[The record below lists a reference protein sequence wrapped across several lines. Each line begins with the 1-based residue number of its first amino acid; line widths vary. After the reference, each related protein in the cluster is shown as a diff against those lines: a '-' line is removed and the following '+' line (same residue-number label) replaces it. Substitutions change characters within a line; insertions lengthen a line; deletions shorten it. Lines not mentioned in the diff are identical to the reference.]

1 LKTTASLYIHIPFCD
16 SFCDYCDFYSV
27 TVNNLTKDYIDS
39 FITAIINDIKFQ
51 IEYFDI
57 NEIPTVYIGGGTPS
71 VLGAKISRLFS
82 TLKKIPFFSPK
93 EFTVEAN
100 PESIT
105 EEFLSLCRQG
115 GVNRL
120 SLGVQTFHEP
130 SRLSVNRKGNAN
142 FLEGQLNIAC
152 KYFPG
157 AQTGADLAL
166 DLMTGFPHQDEKI
179 VMEDITRI
187 RAHTPSHISLY
198 SLTVEKNT
206 SLYEKIK
213 AKKIILPNN
222 DKTDSL
228 WLFGRDMLIKE
239 CYLPLKMAD
248 NNTISDIKT
257 SLISGY
263 NHYEVSNFA
272 QNGKQCLHNIRYWQ
286 MKNWIGAGPSASGTL
301 VNEETTQAK
310 RFTYAQDVD
319 AYIKEPLITSAHCE
333 NIDKTTLLK
342 DTILM
347 GFRCREGPDRELFKR
362 RFGCSLEE
370 CIPETLK
377 KWKGKDKML
386 FLNSFLSEAFEEVDS
401 M

>member
-1 LKTTASLYIHIPFCD
+1 MKTGASLYVHIPFCD

-27 TVNNLTKDYIDS
+27 TAKNLNEDYIES
-39 FITAIINDIKFQ
+39 FITALINDIKFQ

-57 NEIPTVYIGGGTPS
+57 NEIPTAYIGGGTPS
-71 VLGAKISRLFS
+71 VLGAKISRLFDA
-82 TLKKIPFFSPK
+82 LKKIPFFSPE

-130 SRLSVNRKGNAN
+130 SRLSVNRKGNAD
-142 FLEGQLNIAC
+142 FLESRLNLAC
-152 KYFPG
+152 QYFPG
-157 AQTGADLAL
+157 AQTGADLSL

-179 VMEDITRI
+179 VMEDINRI
-187 RAHTPSHISLY
+187 RARKPSHISLY

-206 SLYEKIK
+206 PLEEKIK
-213 AKKIILPNN
+213 AKKIILPDR

-228 WLFGRDMLIKE
+228 WLFGRDI
-239 CYLPLKMAD
+239 LK
-248 NNTISDIKT
+248 NE
-257 SLISGY
+257 GY

-272 QNGKQCLHNIRYWQ
+272 QEGKQCLHNMRYWQ

-301 VNEETTQAK
+301 INEETTQAK

-319 AYIKEPLITSAHCE
+319 AYIKTPLITSAHCE
-333 NIDKTTLLK
+333 NIDKTALLK

-347 GFRCREGPDRELFKR
+347 GFRCKEGPDRELFKS
-362 RFGCSLEE
+362 RFSCSLEE
-370 CIPETLK
+370 CIPKTLE
-377 KWKGKDKML
+377 KWKGKDIML
-386 FLNSFLSEAFEEVDS
+386 FLNSFLNDAFEQVTDNR
-401 M
+401 

>member
-27 TVNNLTKDYIDS
+27 IVKNLNEDYIDS

-51 IEYFDI
+51 LEYFDI

-71 VLGAKISRLFS
+71 ILGVKISRLFS
-82 TLKKIPFFSPK
+82 MLKEIPFFSPK

-115 GVNRL
+115 RVNRL

-142 FLEGQLNIAC
+142 FLESQLNLAC

-157 AQTGADLAL
+157 AQTGTDMSL
-166 DLMTGFPHQDEKI
+166 DLMTGFAHQDEKI

-187 RAHTPSHISLY
+187 RAHNTPHISLY

-206 SLYEKIK
+206 SLDKKIK
-213 AKKIILPNN
+213 AKKIILPNSDN
-222 DKTDSL
+222 TDSL
-228 WLFGRDMLIKE
+228 WLFGRDMLINE
-239 CYLPLKMAD
+239 
-248 NNTISDIKT
+248 
-257 SLISGY
+257 GY

-272 QNGKQCLHNIRYWQ
+272 QNGKQCLHNMRYWQ

-342 DTILM
+342 DAILM
-347 GFRCREGPDRELFKR
+347 GFRCKEGPDRELFKR
-362 RFGCSLEE
+362 RFGCTLEE

-377 KWKGKDKML
+377 KWKEKDIML
-386 FLNSFLSEAFEEVDS
+386 FLNSFLSDAFTEIKIN
-401 M
+401 